1 MEKQNKFI
9 IISTVY
15 NKSKWVRFNVN
26 SIKQQSYSNYLT
38 VYGYDK
44 STDDTLEHLTESV
57 GSDSKFSIFHNP
69 NPGCFLNCFIG
80 TYKHLKEMGEIQP
93 DDIIV
98 EIDGDDW
105 LLHPFVLQYL
115 NQVYQNDDIWMT
127 YGQYIHY
134 PSGELGGHYQ
144 LQLDSQVDASNSYRM
159 HTFPYS
165 HLKTYK
171 AFLLDKVTDADLIDP
186 VTGKYFNAAADF
198 ALCMPLVEMAGKSR
212 IFRVDEPLY
221 VYNISEDL
229 ESESNNRVKLQK
241 EVEHRIR
248 QIKPKDRL

>member
-1 MEKQNKFI
+1 MKQNRFI

-26 SIKQQSYSNYLT
+26 SIKQQSYTNYLT
-38 VYGYDK
+38 AYGYDK
-44 STDDTLEHLTESV
+44 STDDTLEHLL
-57 GSDSKFSIFHNP
+57 DAIADDPNFRIYMNP
-69 NPGCFLNCFIG
+69 NPGCFLNCFMA
-80 TYKHLKEMGEIQP
+80 TYKHLKETGQIES

-115 NQVYQNDDIWMT
+115 NQVYQDDNIWMT
-127 YGQYIHY
+127 YGQYITY
-134 PSGELGGHYQ
+134 PDGELGGHYH
-144 LQLDSQVDASNSYRM
+144 LHLDDNVDKTNSYRNNI
-159 HTFPYS
+159 FPYS

-171 AFLLDKVTDADLIDP
+171 AFLLDNLKDEDLIDP
-186 VTGKYFNAAADF
+186 TTGKYFNAAADF
-198 ALCMPLVEMAGKSR
+198 ALCMPLVELAGKSR

-221 VYNISEDL
+221 VYNISTDL
-229 ESESNNRVKLQK
+229 ESETNNRVDLQK

>member
-15 NKSKWVRFNVN
+15 NKSKWVQFNVN
-26 SIKQQSYSNYLT
+26 SIKQQSYTNY
-38 VYGYDK
+38 VVAYGYDE
-44 STDDTLEHLTESV
+44 SSDDTLIHLTNAV
-57 GSDSKFSIFHNP
+57 DNDSKFTIFHNP

-80 TYKHLKEMGEIQP
+80 TYRYLKETGIIQP
-93 DDIIV
+93 NDIVV

-115 NQVYQNDDIWMT
+115 NQVYQNDNIWMT

-134 PSGELGGHYQ
+134 PTGELGGHYH
-144 LQLDSQVDASNSYRM
+144 LHLDDVVDKTNTYRCNV
-159 HTFPYS
+159 FPYS

-171 AFLLDKVTDADLIDP
+171 AFLLDKVTDKDLIDP
-186 VTGKYFNAAADF
+186 ITGKYFDAAADF
-198 ALCMPLVEMAGKSR
+198 ALCMPLVEMSGKSR

-229 ESESNNRVKLQK
+229 ESESNNRVTLQK

>member
-1 MEKQNKFI
+1 MEKQNRFV

-15 NKSKWVRFNVN
+15 NKSNWVRFNVN

-38 VYGYDK
+38 AYGYDE
-44 STDDTLEHLTESV
+44 SSDDTIEHLMDAV
-57 GSDSKFSIFHNP
+57 GNDLNFLVYHNP
-69 NPGCFLNCFIG
+69 NPGCFLNCFMG
-80 TYKHLKEMGEIQP
+80 TYKHLKESDKIEP

-115 NQVYQNDDIWMT
+115 NQVYQNEDIWMT

-144 LQLDSQVDASNSYRM
+144 LELDSQVDASNSYRM
-159 HTFPYS
+159 HAFPYS

-186 VTGKYFNAAADF
+186 ITGKYFNAAADF
-198 ALCMPLVEMAGKSR
+198 ALCMPLVELAGKSR

-221 VYNISEDL
+221 VYNVSEDL
-229 ESESNNRVKLQK
+229 ESETNNRVELQK
-241 EVEHRIR
+241 QVEHRIR
-248 QIKPKDRL
+248 QIKPKSRL

>member
-1 MEKQNKFI
+1 MEKQNRFV

-26 SIKQQSYSNYLT
+26 SIKQQSYNNYVV
-38 VYGYDK
+38 VYGYDE
-44 STDDTLEHLTESV
+44 STDDTLEHLTAAVEN
-57 GSDSKFSIFHNP
+57 DPNFLIYHNP
-69 NPGCFLNCFIG
+69 NPGCFLNCFMG
-80 TYKHLKEMGEIQP
+80 TYKHLKEIGKIEP

-115 NQVYQNDDIWMT
+115 NQVYQNDNTWMT

-134 PSGELGGHYQ
+134 PSGELGGHYN
-144 LQLDSQVDASNSYRM
+144 LHLDSQVDATNSYRQ

-171 AFLLDKVTDADLIDP
+171 AFLLDKINDTDLIDP
-186 VTGKYFNAAADF
+186 ATGNYFNAAADF

-221 VYNISEDL
+221 VYNVSTDL
-229 ESESNNRVKLQK
+229 ESETNNRVNLQK
-241 EVEHRIR
+241 EVEQRIR
-248 QIKPKDRL
+248 QINPKGRL

>member
-26 SIKQQSYSNYLT
+26 SIKQQSYTNYLT
-38 VYGYDK
+38 AYGYDK
-44 STDDTLEHLTESV
+44 STDDTLEHLL
-57 GSDSKFSIFHNP
+57 DAIADDPDFRIYMNP
-69 NPGCFLNCFIG
+69 NPGCFLNCFMG
-80 TYKHLKEMGEIQP
+80 TYKHLKEMGQIEP

-115 NQVYQNDDIWMT
+115 NQVYQNDNIWMT

-134 PSGELGGHYQ
+134 PSGELGGHYH
-144 LQLDSQVDASNSYRM
+144 LHLDDLVDAQNSYRSN
-159 HTFPYS
+159 TFPYS

-171 AFLLDKVTDADLIDP
+171 AFLLDKVTDEDLIDP
-186 VTGKYFNAAADF
+186 VTSKYFNAAADF

-221 VYNISEDL
+221 VYNVSSDL
-229 ESESNNRVKLQK
+229 ESETNNRVELQK
-241 EVEHRIR
+241 EIEQRIR
-248 QIKPKDRL
+248 QITPKDRI

>member
-1 MEKQNKFI
+1 MANQNKFI

-38 VYGYDK
+38 AYGYDE
-44 STDDTLEHLTESV
+44 STDDTLEHLTAAV
-57 GSDSKFSIFHNP
+57 ANDTNFLIYHNP
-69 NPGCFLNCFIG
+69 NPGCFLNCFMG
-80 TYKHLKEMGEIQP
+80 TYNHLKDTGKIEP

-115 NQVYQNDDIWMT
+115 NQIYQNEDIWMT

-134 PSGELGGHYQ
+134 PAGELGGHYN
-144 LQLDSQVDASNSYRM
+144 LELDSQVDATNSYRT

-171 AFLLDKVTDADLIDP
+171 AFLLDKITDADLIDP
-186 VTGKYFNAAADF
+186 TTGKYFNAAADF
-198 ALCMPLVEMAGKSR
+198 ALCMPLVEMSGKSR

-221 VYNISEDL
+221 VYNVSEDL
-229 ESESNNRVKLQK
+229 ESETNNRVELQK
-241 EVEHRIR
+241 QIEMRIR
-248 QIKPKDRL
+248 QIKPKARL

>member
-15 NKSKWVRFNVN
+15 NKSNWVRFNVN

-38 VYGYDK
+38 AYGYDK
-44 STDDTLEHLTESV
+44 STDDTLEHLTDSV
-57 GSDSKFSIFHNP
+57 GNDTNFLIYENP
-69 NPGCFLNCFIG
+69 NPGCFLNCFMG
-80 TYKHLKEMGEIQP
+80 TYKHLKHMGLIDP

-105 LLHPFVLQYL
+105 LLHSFVLQYL
-115 NQVYQNDDIWMT
+115 NQVYQNKDIWMT

-144 LQLDSQVDASNSYRM
+144 LHLDSQVDASNSYRM

-171 AFLLDKVTDADLIDP
+171 AFLLDNITDDDLIDP

-198 ALCMPLVEMAGKSR
+198 ALCMPLVELAGKSR
-212 IFRVDEPLY
+212 IFRVDDPLY

-229 ESESNNRVKLQK
+229 ESESNNRVTLQK

-248 QIKPKDRL
+248 QIKPKARL

>member
-15 NKSKWVRFNVN
+15 NKSSWVRFNVN
-26 SIKQQSYSNYLT
+26 SIKQQSYKNYFAI
-38 VYGYDK
+38 YGYDK
-44 STDDTLEHLTESV
+44 STDDSLEHLNDAI
-57 GSDSKFSIFHNP
+57 GSDSKFSIFTNP
-69 NPGCFLNCFIG
+69 NPGCFLNCFMG
-80 TYKHLKEMGEIQP
+80 TYKHLKEQGQIEP

-115 NQVYQNDDIWMT
+115 NQVYQNENIWMT

-134 PSGELGGHYQ
+134 PSGELGGHYH
-144 LQLDSQVDASNSYRM
+144 LHLDDIVDKTNSYRT

-171 AFLLDKVTDADLIDP
+171 AFLLDKINDDDITDPA
-186 VTGKYFNAAADF
+186 TGKYFNAAADF

-221 VYNISEDL
+221 VYNVSEEL
-229 ESESNNRVKLQK
+229 ESETNDRVDLQK
-241 EVEHRIR
+241 QVEQRIR
-248 QIKPKDRL
+248 QIKSKERI

>member
-1 MEKQNKFI
+1 MEKQNRFV

-26 SIKQQSYSNYLT
+26 SIKQQSYNNYVA
-38 VYGYDK
+38 VYGYDE
-44 STDDTLEHLTESV
+44 STDDTLEHLTAAVEN
-57 GSDSKFSIFHNP
+57 DPNFLIYHNP
-69 NPGCFLNCFIG
+69 NPGCFLNCFMG
-80 TYKHLKEMGEIQP
+80 TYKHLKEIGKIEP

-115 NQVYQNDDIWMT
+115 NQVYQNDNIWMT

-144 LQLDSQVDASNSYRM
+144 LHLDSQVDAQNSYRN

-171 AFLLDKVTDADLIDP
+171 AFLLDKVTDEDLIDP
-186 VTGKYFNAAADF
+186 TTRKYFNAAADF

-221 VYNISEDL
+221 VYNISADL
-229 ESESNNRVKLQK
+229 ESESNNRVDLQK
-241 EVEHRIR
+241 EVEYRIR
-248 QIKPKDRL
+248 QIKPKERL